1 MRDQFGRL
9 LKEYRKGAELSQKQL
24 LQSIRQVRQEER
36 YSGADI
42 SKWEHGKTKPP
53 KDVIEDLEDI
63 LFVPKGL
70 LLMAAG
76 YSAATEYRK
85 LQDDQS
91 ALNLPP
97 WVVQAQQAH
106 LEGIERQGVWKGAE
120 TITYRQP
127 GIRQLLQGFKDCF
140 LDINPEKELFWR
152 PKYDESVMTQ
162 LRSHLPDG
170 GFWNKVRDFR
180 EKATECET
188 LLNAA
193 YESFTSAGEEIAPLR
208 ADDCPDSHITSSWAR
223 QVVFQALAS
232 SLGLVWW
239 GYGLGEA
246 ELSCGKLIYRGPDV
260 SNAVEKHSRLVEEFR
275 KTQESGLILDLMK
288 DLQNLRQ
295 QIFSR
300 VNQCLHDNEYVLYYC
315 ASCPAEKARRSQ
327 PLF

>member
-1 MRDQFGRL
+1 ML
-9 LKEYRKGAELSQKQL
+9 AAYEKGLARGERSADLIGELSGRYMR
-24 LQSIRQVRQEER
+24 SERQIQRYIALARREEIEKDKE
-36 YSGADI
+36 SG
-42 SKWEHGKTKPP
+42 
-53 KDVIEDLEDI
+53 I
-63 LFVPKGL
+63 L
-70 LLMAAG
+70 
-76 YSAATEYRK
+76 T
-85 LQDDQS
+85 
-91 ALNLPP
+91 P

-140 LDINPEKELFWR
+140 LDINPGKELFWH

-170 GFWNKVRDFR
+170 GFWDKVRDFK
-180 EKATECET
+180 EKATECEA

-193 YESFTSAGEEIAPLR
+193 YQSFTSAGEEVAPLR

-223 QVVFQALAS
+223 QVVFQALAPL
-232 SLGLVWW
+232 LGLVSW
-239 GYGLGEA
+239 GYGLGET
-246 ELSCGKLIYRGPDV
+246 ELSCGKLIYRGPNV
-260 SNAVEKHSRLVEEFR
+260 SNAVEKHCRLVEEFG
-275 KTQESGLILDLMK
+275 KTQEFSLIVDLMK